1 MEVVLEDLWRVKKSA
16 VVMEDLAD
24 LAEYHSFLARFRA
37 EEVDEHKDNLLYGD
51 ALLKSVVRPD
61 RNK

>member
-1 MEVVLEDLWRVKKSA
+1 MEDLWRVKKSA

-24 LAEYHSFLARFRA
+24 LAEYHSFLERFRA

-51 ALLKSVVRPD
+51 ALLKSEVRPD
-61 RNK
+61 RDK